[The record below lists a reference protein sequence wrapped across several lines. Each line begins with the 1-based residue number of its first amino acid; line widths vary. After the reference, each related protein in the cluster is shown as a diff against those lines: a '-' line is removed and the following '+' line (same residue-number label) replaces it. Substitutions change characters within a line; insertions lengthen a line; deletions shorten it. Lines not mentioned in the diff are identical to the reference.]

1 MMKKAYFAP
10 VLFLLISTHAWG
22 QTTYSGE
29 LIAYQGDF
37 RQFDIFGAGPVTG
50 SISGNTLT
58 ISSQGGKYTY
68 QGYQDPKY
76 TLDWSISL
84 DKNAASAMTTGT
96 SVTTYQG
103 NFVYGQT
110 TGSQSLTGAGQVNG
124 STSNGTLTLQ
134 TYNGRM
140 GVNGVNP
147 TNTTTDD
154 WNTAA
159 FNWNMSMPTSAVR
172 SWLGL

>member
-1 MMKKAYFAP
+1 MNKAYLSP
-10 VLFLLISTHAWG
+10 VLFLLIFTSHAWG

-29 LIAYQGDF
+29 MISYQGDF
-37 RQFDIFGAGPVTG
+37 RQFDVFGAGPVTG
-50 SISGNTLT
+50 SVSGNTLT
-58 ISSQGGKYTY
+58 ITSQGGKYTY
-68 QGYQDPKY
+68 NGYQDPKY
-76 TLDWSISL
+76 TFDWSISL
-84 DKNAASAMTTGT
+84 DKNVASAMTTG
-96 SVTTYQG
+96 SGVTTYQG
-103 NFVYGQT
+103 TFTYGQVS
-110 TGSQSLTGAGQVNG
+110 GSQSINGSGQLNG

-147 TNTTTDD
+147 ANTTVDD